1 MKRKMTKLS
10 ARLIEDDA
18 VKRFDETETETDS
31 NVLTSTKQQQV
42 RPND

>member
-1 MKRKMTKLS
+1 MTKLS

-18 VKRFDETETETDS
+18 VKRFDETETDS

>member
-1 MKRKMTKLS
+1 MTKLS

-18 VKRFDETETETDS
+18 VKRFDEAETDS